1 MVRARTDLPYEDP
14 ENGFMNPP
22 TILAID
28 TDRYHGDVIITF
40 NDDRAAVFSA
50 AFLYASLSSAQE
62 IFLTDAD
69 IDDEHINVQ

>member
-1 MVRARTDLPYEDP
+1 MVRTRTDCPCLEP
-14 ENGFMNPP
+14 ENRYMNPP
-22 TILAID
+22 TIIAVD
-28 TDRYHGDVIITF
+28 TDRFYGDVIITF

-69 IDDEHINVQ
+69 LDDEPMNAK